1 MTNAPC
7 AVGVL
12 IYSCVSQIQLYSK
25 NQPFEQHVNKA
36 KKHPK
41 MHGRKSDF
49 REQRKTCKYE
59 KQKKCN
65 GKCKERLA
73 FFFFCFFFICFAV
86 FFHFFSGKNTKC
98 FIFAFSNCFFCICFL
113 VFRLLFFCFFQLS
126 VLAFAFFAC
135 IFLLFPIVFSLL
147 FCLFFSIAFL

>member
-73 FFFFCFFFICFAV
+73 FFFCFFSFVLLFFFIFFGKKHEMLYFCFFQLFLLHLLFGVSFA
-86 FFHFFSGKNTKC
+86 
-98 FIFAFSNCFFCICFL
+98 
-113 VFRLLFFCFFQLS
+113 FFCFFQLS